1 MCESGGTPAPDTP
14 AFDSANPMGRAGPIA
29 IAPAPSSFYSP
40 WPDRLRHS
48 AIILLAAAMA
58 LSAVVGFGEL
68 PLVRAAAVFICIAA
82 AALVPWRLHN
92 VVASRED
99 VRGVNPVETAAVSAI
114 VAGMPDPAVLLAR
127 AGRVIHLNA
136 AAAQLA
142 PALRKN
148 ELAQFALRS
157 PEIITA
163 LREAIATAETRR
175 ATYLDHVPV
184 DRWMELIITPVPVP
198 TLFGGTDKCMLM
210 TFHDQTPLRRVEE
223 MRADFVAN
231 ASHELRT
238 PLAAL
243 SGFIDTLQGPAKDDA
258 KARERFLGIMHTQAT
273 RMARLIDD
281 LLSLSR
287 VELSAHVR
295 PDTLVDIVP
304 IIRQVVD
311 GLEPLARERQVDVNV
326 DLPAAPVSIA
336 GDREELLRL
345 FENLVENALKYGAS
359 GGKVIVSLTS
369 ATSGEGVPEVRVM
382 VRDFGPGIAPE
393 HLPRLTERFY
403 RVDVGDSRAQGGT
416 GLGLSLVKHIVNRHR
431 GRLLIES
438 VPKNGATF
446 TTCFPQAKAPSFG
459 VN

>member
-1 MCESGGTPAPDTP
+1 M
-14 AFDSANPMGRAGPIA
+14 
-29 IAPAPSSFYSP
+29 
-40 WPDRLRHS
+40 
-48 AIILLAAAMA
+48 
-58 LSAVVGFGEL
+58 
-68 PLVRAAAVFICIAA
+68 
-82 AALVPWRLHN
+82 PWRLHN
-92 VVASRED
+92 AVASRED
-99 VRGVNPVETAAVSAI
+99 VRGVNPVEAAAVSAI
-114 VAGMPDPAVLLAR
+114 VAGMPDPAVLLDR

-163 LREAIATAETRR
+163 LREAIATSETRR

-184 DRWMELIITPVPVP
+184 DRWMELIVTPVPVP

-304 IIRQVVD
+304 DHPAGRRRAGAAGARASGRDRYRSAGDAGRDRRRPRGIAAAVRKPD
-311 GLEPLARERQVDVNV
+311 RERAEIRRVRRQGRWSRS
-326 DLPAAPVSIA
+326 PRRCRAKA
-336 GDREELLRL
+336 RR
-345 FENLVENALKYGAS
+345 KS
-359 GGKVIVSLTS
+359 GSWCAI
-369 ATSGEGVPEVRVM
+369 
-382 VRDFGPGIAPE
+382 
-393 HLPRLTERFY
+393 
-403 RVDVGDSRAQGGT
+403 
-416 GLGLSLVKHIVNRHR
+416 
-431 GRLLIES
+431 S
-438 VPKNGATF
+438 VPASR
-446 TTCFPQAKAPSFG
+446 PSICRG
-459 VN
+459 

>member
-1 MCESGGTPAPDTP
+1 MAIRAPEDADP
-14 AFDSANPMGRAGPIA
+14 NEKRAA
-29 IAPAPSSFYSP
+29 IAMNAPPSSSFSP
-40 WPDRLRHS
+40 WSDRLRHS
-48 AIILLAAAMA
+48 AIILLAAGLALAVMVAM
-58 LSAVVGFGEL
+58 GEL
-68 PLVRAAAVFICIAA
+68 AAIRAIVVLVCIAA

-92 VVASRED
+92 VAVSGED
-99 VRGVNPVETAAVSAI
+99 VRGIISPVETGAVSAI
-114 VAGMPDPAVLLAR
+114 IAGMPDPAVLLDR
-127 AGRVIHLNA
+127 AGRVIHLNV

-163 LREAIATAETRR
+163 LREAIATTESRR
-175 ATYLDHVPV
+175 TTYLDHVPV
-184 DRWMELIITPVPVP
+184 DRWMELIVTPVPMP
-198 TLFGGTDKCMLM
+198 TLFGGTENCMLM

-258 KARERFLGIMHTQAT
+258 KARERFLGIMHAQAT

-304 IIRQVVD
+304 IIRQVAD
-311 GLEPLARERQVDVNV
+311 GLEPLARERQVAIDI
-326 DLPAAPVSIA
+326 DLPQTPVLIA

-359 GGKVIVSLTS
+359 GGRVIVSLS
-369 ATSGEGVPEVRVM
+369 QAISGDGAPEVRAI

-438 VPKNGATF
+438 VPRNGATF
-446 TTCFPQAKAPSFG
+446 TACFPQAKTPPAA
-459 VN
+459 

>member
-1 MCESGGTPAPDTP
+1 MAIDAP
-14 AFDSANPMGRAGPIA
+14 
-29 IAPAPSSFYSP
+29 PSSASFFSP
-40 WPDRLRHS
+40 WPERLRHS
-48 AIILLAAAMA
+48 AIVLLVAGLA
-58 LSAVVGFGEL
+58 LSVLVVFDELTPLRAVT
-68 PLVRAAAVFICIAA
+68 VFACIAA
-82 AALVPWRLHN
+82 AALVPWRLHH
-92 VVASRED
+92 VTASRED
-99 VRGVNPVETAAVSAI
+99 VRGVNPVEAPAVSAI
-114 VAGMPDPAVLLAR
+114 VAGMPDPAVLLDR

-136 AAAQLA
+136 AAAELA
-142 PALRKN
+142 PALRRN

-163 LREAIATAETRR
+163 LREAIATTEPRR
-175 ATYLDHVPV
+175 ASYLDHVPV

-198 TLFGGTDKCMLM
+198 TMFGGVDKCMLM

-243 SGFIDTLQGPAKDDA
+243 SGFIDTLQGPAKDDP
-258 KARERFLGIMHTQAT
+258 KARERFLSIMHVQAT

-295 PDTLVDIVP
+295 PDTLVDVVP
-304 IIRQVVD
+304 IIRQVAD
-311 GLEPLARERQVDVNV
+311 GLEPLARERQVVVDI
-326 DLPAAPVSIA
+326 DLPQIPVPIA

-345 FENLVENALKYGAS
+345 FENLIENALKYGAS
-359 GGKVIVSLTS
+359 GGRIVVSLISTM
-369 ATSGEGVPEVRVM
+369 SGDGTPEVRVL

-416 GLGLSLVKHIVNRHR
+416 GLGLSLVKHILNRHR

-438 VPKNGATF
+438 VPKSGATF
-446 TTCFPQAKAPSFG
+446 TACFPQPKHLAAA
-459 VN
+459 

>member
-1 MCESGGTPAPDTP
+1 MAIDAP
-14 AFDSANPMGRAGPIA
+14 
-29 IAPAPSSFYSP
+29 PSSSFFSP

-48 AIILLAAAMA
+48 AIILLAAG
-58 LSAVVGFGEL
+58 LSLVILVAFGEL
-68 PLVRAAAVFICIAA
+68 SPVRAATVFACIAA

-92 VVASRED
+92 AVASHED
-99 VRGVNPVETAAVSAI
+99 VRGVNPVESAAVSAV
-114 VAGMPDPAVLLAR
+114 VAGMPDPAVLLDR

-142 PALRKN
+142 PALRRN

-163 LREAIATAETRR
+163 LREAIATTEPRR
-175 ATYLDHVPV
+175 TTYLDHVPV

-258 KARERFLGIMHTQAT
+258 RARERFLGIMHTQAT

-311 GLEPLARERQVDVNV
+311 GLEPLARERQVAIDI
-326 DLPAAPVSIA
+326 DLPDTPVPIA
-336 GDREELLRL
+336 GDREELLRV
-345 FENLVENALKYGAS
+345 FENLIENALKYGAS
-359 GGKVIVSLTS
+359 GGKIIVSLI
-369 ATSGEGVPEVRVM
+369 AALSGEGVPEVRVM

-416 GLGLSLVKHIVNRHR
+416 GLGLSLVKHIVSRHR

-438 VPKNGATF
+438 VPRQGATF
-446 TTCFPQAKAPSFG
+446 TACFPQAKAPIAA
-459 VN
+459 

>member
-1 MCESGGTPAPDTP
+1 M
-14 AFDSANPMGRAGPIA
+14 A
-29 IAPAPSSFYSP
+29 IDAPSSSFFSP

-48 AIILLAAAMA
+48 AIILLAAGLA
-58 LSAVVGFGEL
+58 LAVLVAFGEL
-68 PLVRAAAVFICIAA
+68 SLVWAAAVFACIAA

-92 VVASRED
+92 AVASQED
-99 VRGVNPVETAAVSAI
+99 VRGVNPIETAAVSAI
-114 VAGMPDPAVLLAR
+114 VAGMPDPAVLLDR

-163 LREAIATAETRR
+163 LREAIATAEPRR
-175 ATYLDHVPV
+175 AIYLDHVPV

-198 TLFGGTDKCMLM
+198 TLFGGADKCMLM

-258 KARERFLGIMHTQAT
+258 RARERFLGIMHTQAT

-304 IIRQVVD
+304 IIRQVTD
-311 GLEPLARERQVDVNV
+311 GLEPLARERQVAIDI
-326 DLPAAPVSIA
+326 DLPETPVLIA

-345 FENLVENALKYGAS
+345 FENLIENALKYGAS
-359 GGKVIVSLTS
+359 GGKVEVALTS
-369 ATSGEGVPEVRVM
+369 AVSEGVPEVRVM

-416 GLGLSLVKHIVNRHR
+416 GLGLSLVKHILNRHR

-438 VPKNGATF
+438 VPKKGATF
-446 TTCFPQAKAPSFG
+446 TACFPQARTPDPA
-459 VN
+459 

>member
-1 MCESGGTPAPDTP
+1 MAIE
-14 AFDSANPMGRAGPIA
+14 DS
-29 IAPAPSSFYSP
+29 SSSSIFAP

-48 AIILLAAAMA
+48 AIILLAAGLA
-58 LSAVVGFGEL
+58 LCALVVLADLSLARAV
-68 PLVRAAAVFICIAA
+68 AVFICIAA
-82 AALVPWRLHN
+82 AALVPWRLHH
-92 VVASRED
+92 VAASRDD
-99 VRGVNPVETAAVSAI
+99 VRAVTPVESAAVSAV
-114 VAGMPDPAVLLAR
+114 VAGMPDPAVLLDR

-163 LREAIATAETRR
+163 LREAIATSEPRR
-175 ATYLDHVPV
+175 ATYLDQVPV

-198 TLFGGTDKCMLM
+198 TLFGGAEKCMLM

-295 PDTLVDIVP
+295 PDTLADIVP
-304 IIRQVVD
+304 IIRQVAD
-311 GLEPLARERQVDVNV
+311 GLEPLAAERQVAIEI
-326 DLPAAPVSIA
+326 DLPDTPVVIA

-345 FENLVENALKYGAS
+345 FENLIENALKYGAS
-359 GGKVIVSLTS
+359 GGKIIVSLIS
-369 ATSGEGVPEVRVM
+369 AVSGEGAPEVRVM

-416 GLGLSLVKHIVNRHR
+416 GLGLSLVKHILARHR

-438 VPKNGATF
+438 VPKNGAVF
-446 TTCFPQAKAPSFG
+446 TACFPQAKTPSAQ
-459 VN
+459 

>member
-1 MCESGGTPAPDTP
+1 MAIDDSHTP
-14 AFDSANPMGRAGPIA
+14 
-29 IAPAPSSFYSP
+29 SFFAP

-48 AIILLAAAMA
+48 AIILLAAGFA
-58 LSAVVGFGEL
+58 LCA
-68 PLVRAAAVFICIAA
+68 LVLLADLSLARAIAVFICIAA
-82 AALVPWRLHN
+82 AALVPWRLHD
-92 VVASRED
+92 AASSRED
-99 VRGVNPVETAAVSAI
+99 VGAVRPVETAAVSAV
-114 VAGMPDPAVLLAR
+114 VAGMPDPAVLLDR
-127 AGRVIHLNA
+127 AGRVIHLNV

-157 PEIITA
+157 PEIVTA
-163 LREAIATAETRR
+163 LREAIATTEPRR
-175 ATYLDHVPV
+175 ATYLDQGLV
-184 DRWMELIITPVPVP
+184 DRWMELIVTPVPMP
-198 TLFGGTDKCMLM
+198 TLFGGTEKCMLL

-243 SGFIDTLQGPAKDDA
+243 SGFIDTLQGPAKDDT
-258 KARERFLGIMHTQAT
+258 KARERFLSIMHTQAT

-295 PDTLVDIVP
+295 PESAVDIVP
-304 IIRQVVD
+304 IIRQVAD
-311 GLEPLARERQVDVNV
+311 GLEALAKERQVEIEI
-326 DLPAAPVSIA
+326 DLPDSPMTIA

-345 FENLVENALKYGAS
+345 FENLIENALKYGAS
-359 GGKVIVSLTS
+359 GGRVVVSLKEAAAADGT
-369 ATSGEGVPEVRVM
+369 PELRVL

-416 GLGLSLVKHIVNRHR
+416 GLGLSLVKHILNRHR

-438 VPKNGATF
+438 VPRNGATF
-446 TTCFPQAKAPSFG
+446 TACFPLAKSPASA
-459 VN
+459 

>member
-1 MCESGGTPAPDTP
+1 MAID
-14 AFDSANPMGRAGPIA
+14 DS
-29 IAPAPSSFYSP
+29 PSSFFSP

-48 AIILLAAAMA
+48 AIILLAAGLAMTV
-58 LSAVVGFGEL
+58 LVMFGEL
-68 PLVRAAAVFICIAA
+68 SPVRAAAVFICIAA

-92 VVASRED
+92 VAASRED

-114 VAGMPDPAVLLAR
+114 VAGMPDPAVLLDR

-163 LREAIATAETRR
+163 LREAIATTEARR

-198 TLFGGTDKCMLM
+198 TLFGGTDRCMLM

-304 IIRQVVD
+304 IIRQVAD
-311 GLEPLARERQVDVNV
+311 GLESLARERQVVIDI
-326 DLPAAPVSIA
+326 DLPDTPVTIA
-336 GDREELLRL
+336 GDREELLRV
-345 FENLVENALKYGAS
+345 FENLIENALKYGAS

-369 ATSGEGVPEVRVM
+369 AVSGEGVPEVRVT

-446 TTCFPQAKAPSFG
+446 TACFPQARTPNAT
-459 VN
+459 

>member
-1 MCESGGTPAPDTP
+1 MSAQMAIEAP
-14 AFDSANPMGRAGPIA
+14 
-29 IAPAPSSFYSP
+29 PSSPSLFAP
-40 WPDRLRHS
+40 WSDRLRHS
-48 AIILLAAAMA
+48 AIILAAAPLA
-58 LSAVVGFGEL
+58 LAVLVVFDEL
-68 PLVRAAAVFICIAA
+68 SWLRAGAVFVCIAA
-82 AALVPWRLHN
+82 AALIPWRLHH
-92 VVASRED
+92 AAAARED
-99 VRGVNPVETAAVSAI
+99 VRRVDPVEAAAVSAV
-114 VAGMPDPAVLLAR
+114 VAGMPDPAVLLDR

-157 PEIITA
+157 PEIVAA
-163 LREAIATAETRR
+163 LREAIPPSETRR

-184 DRWMELIITPVPVP
+184 DRWMELTVTPVPVP

-210 TFHDQTPLRRVEE
+210 TFHDQTPRRRVEE

-243 SGFIDTLQGPAKDDA
+243 SGFIDTLQGPARDDP
-258 KARERFLGIMHTQAT
+258 KARERFLGIMHSQAT

-295 PDTLVDIVP
+295 PDTLVDIAP

-311 GLEPLARERQVDVNV
+311 GLEPLAGERQVEVNV
-326 DLPAAPVSIA
+326 ALPETPAWIA

-345 FENLVENALKYGAS
+345 FGKLIGERAEN
-359 GGKVIVSLTS
+359 
-369 ATSGEGVPEVRVM
+369 
-382 VRDFGPGIAPE
+382 
-393 HLPRLTERFY
+393 
-403 RVDVGDSRAQGGT
+403 
-416 GLGLSLVKHIVNRHR
+416 
-431 GRLLIES
+431 
-438 VPKNGATF
+438 
-446 TTCFPQAKAPSFG
+446 
-459 VN
+459 

>member
-1 MCESGGTPAPDTP
+1 MALDESPA
-14 AFDSANPMGRAGPIA
+14 A
-29 IAPAPSSFYSP
+29 SFFSP

-48 AIILLAAAMA
+48 ALILLAGGLA
-58 LSAVVGFGEL
+58 LTVLVVFGEL
-68 PLVRAAAVFICIAA
+68 SPVRAAAVFLCIAA
-82 AALVPWRLHN
+82 AALVPWRLHD

-99 VRGVNPVETAAVSAI
+99 VRAINPVEAPAVSAV
-114 VAGMPDPAVLLAR
+114 VAGMPDPAVLLDR
-127 AGRVIHLNA
+127 AGRVLHLNA

-163 LREAIATAETRR
+163 LREAIATTETRR

-243 SGFIDTLQGPAKDDA
+243 SGFIDTLQGPAKDDT

-295 PDTLVDIVP
+295 PDTSVDIVP
-304 IIRQVVD
+304 IIRQVAD
-311 GLEPLARERQVDVNV
+311 GLEALARDRQVIIEI
-326 DLPAAPVSIA
+326 DLPDTPVAIA

-345 FENLVENALKYGAS
+345 FENLIENALKYGAS

-369 ATSGEGVPEVRVM
+369 EISGDGAPEIRVM

-438 VPKNGATF
+438 VPKKGATF
-446 TTCFPQAKAPSFG
+446 TACFPQARPPTAA
-459 VN
+459 

>member
-1 MCESGGTPAPDTP
+1 MAIEAP
-14 AFDSANPMGRAGPIA
+14 
-29 IAPAPSSFYSP
+29 PSSTSFFAP
-40 WPDRLRHS
+40 WPERLRHS
-48 AIILLAAAMA
+48 AIILLVAGLA
-58 LSAVVGFGEL
+58 LATLVVFDELSLLRAVV
-68 PLVRAAAVFICIAA
+68 VFACIAA
-82 AALVPWRLHN
+82 AALVPWRLHQ
-92 VVASRED
+92 VVAAREE
-99 VRGVNPVETAAVSAI
+99 VRGINPVEAPAVSAL
-114 VAGMPDPAVLLAR
+114 VAGMPDPAVLLDR

-136 AAAQLA
+136 AASQLA

-157 PEIITA
+157 PEIISA
-163 LREAIATAETRR
+163 LREAIATAEPRR

-184 DRWMELIITPVPVP
+184 DRWMELNITPVPVP
-198 TLFGGTDKCMLM
+198 TMFGGIDRCMLM

-243 SGFIDTLQGPAKDDA
+243 SGFIDTLQGPAKEDP
-258 KARERFLGIMHTQAT
+258 KARERFLSIMHVQAT

-295 PDTLVDIVP
+295 PDTLVDLVP
-304 IIRQVVD
+304 IIRQVAD
-311 GLEPLARERQVDVNV
+311 GLEPLARERQVVV
-326 DLPAAPVSIA
+326 EIALPEAHVMIA

-345 FENLVENALKYGAS
+345 FENLIENALKYGAS
-359 GGKVIVSLTS
+359 GGKVIVSLRS
-369 ATSGEGVPEVRVM
+369 AISGEGTPEIRVM

-403 RVDVGDSRAQGGT
+403 RVDVGDSRSQGGT
-416 GLGLSLVKHIVNRHR
+416 GLGLSLVKHILNRHR

-438 VPKNGATF
+438 VPRNGATF
-446 TTCFPQAKAPSFG
+446 TACFPQPRNLSAT
-459 VN
+459 

>member
-1 MCESGGTPAPDTP
+1 MAIEAP
-14 AFDSANPMGRAGPIA
+14 
-29 IAPAPSSFYSP
+29 PSSSSLFAP
-40 WPDRLRHS
+40 WSDRLRHS
-48 AIILLAAAMA
+48 AIILAAAA
-58 LSAVVGFGEL
+58 LALAVLVVFDEL
-68 PLVRAAAVFICIAA
+68 SLLRAVAVFVCIAA
-82 AALVPWRLHN
+82 AALIPWRLHH
-92 VVASRED
+92 AAATRED
-99 VRGVNPVETAAVSAI
+99 VRRIDPVEAAAVSAV
-114 VAGMPDPAVLLAR
+114 VAGMPDPAVLLDR

-163 LREAIATAETRR
+163 LREAIATTEPRR
-175 ATYLDHVPV
+175 ATYLDHAPI
-184 DRWMELIITPVPVP
+184 DRWMELMITPVPVP
-198 TLFGGTDKCMLM
+198 TNYGGVDKCMLM
-210 TFHDQTPLRRVEE
+210 TFHDLTPLRRVEE

-258 KARERFLGIMHTQAT
+258 KARERFLSIMHAQAT

-295 PDTLVDIVP
+295 PDTMVDIVP
-304 IIRQVVD
+304 IIRQVTD
-311 GLEPLARERQVDVNV
+311 GLEPLASERQVAVEI
-326 DLPAAPVSIA
+326 DLPQTQVAIA

-345 FENLVENALKYGAS
+345 FENLIENALKYGAS
-359 GGKVIVSLTS
+359 GGRVIVSLNQ
-369 ATSGEGVPEVRVM
+369 AVSGEGTPEIRVM

-403 RVDVGDSRAQGGT
+403 RVDVGDSRSQGGT
-416 GLGLSLVKHIVNRHR
+416 GLGLSLVKHILNRHR

-438 VPKNGATF
+438 VPKNGASF
-446 TTCFPQAKAPSFG
+446 TACFPQSRAPVSA
-459 VN
+459 

>member
-1 MCESGGTPAPDTP
+1 MSG
-14 AFDSANPMGRAGPIA
+14 PMAA
-29 IAPAPSSFYSP
+29 DASSLFSP

-48 AIILLAAAMA
+48 AIILLAAGLA
-58 LSAVVGFGEL
+58 LAVLVAFGEL
-68 PLVRAAAVFICIAA
+68 SLLRAAAVFICIAA

-92 VVASRED
+92 VGTSRED
-99 VRGVNPVETAAVSAI
+99 VRGVDPVETAVVSAV
-114 VAGMPDPAVLLAR
+114 VAGMPDPAVLLDR

-136 AAAQLA
+136 AASQLA

-157 PEIITA
+157 PDIITA
-163 LREAIATAETRR
+163 LREAIATAEPRR
-175 ATYLDHVPV
+175 TTYLDHVPV
-184 DRWMELIITPVPVP
+184 DRWMELIITPVSVP
-198 TLFGGTDKCMLM
+198 TRFGGAECCMLM

-258 KARERFLGIMHTQAT
+258 KARERFLGIMHAQAT

-295 PDTLVDIVP
+295 PDALVDLVP

-311 GLEPLARERQVDVNV
+311 GLEPLASERQVEVEIE
-326 DLPAAPVSIA
+326 LPASPAMIA

-345 FENLVENALKYGAS
+345 FENLIENALKYGAS
-359 GGKVIVSLTS
+359 GGKVIVTLTQ
-369 ATSGEGVPEVRVM
+369 AISGEG
-382 VRDFGPGIAPE
+382 I
-393 HLPRLTERFY
+393 
-403 RVDVGDSRAQGGT
+403 
-416 GLGLSLVKHIVNRHR
+416 
-431 GRLLIES
+431 
-438 VPKNGATF
+438 
-446 TTCFPQAKAPSFG
+446 
-459 VN
+459 

>member
-1 MCESGGTPAPDTP
+1 MAVSSQGGRNQEADK
-14 AFDSANPMGRAGPIA
+14 A
-29 IAPAPSSFYSP
+29 APAPAIP
-40 WPDRLRHS
+40 WSDRLHR
-48 AIILLAAAMA
+48 AALILFVGLLALGTLVALGEVALTHGLAAFA
-58 LSAVVGFGEL
+58 CLVG
-68 PLVRAAAVFICIAA
+68 
-82 AALVPWRLHN
+82 AALIPWHPDDPKQ
-92 VVASRED
+92 A
-99 VRGVNPVETAAVSAI
+99 RGERVGVSPVETAVVRALVE
-114 VAGMPDPAVLLAR
+114 GMPDPAVMLDR
-127 AGRVIHLNA
+127 AGRVLHFNT

-157 PEIITA
+157 PEIIAA
-163 LREAIATAETRR
+163 LREAIATAEPRR
-175 ATYLDHVPV
+175 TTYLDHVPV
-184 DRWMELIITPVPVP
+184 DRWMELIVMPILVP
-198 TLFGGTDKCMLM
+198 TAFGASDYCMLM

-243 SGFIDTLQGPAKDDA
+243 SGFIDTLQGPARDDT
-258 KARERFLGIMHTQAT
+258 KARERFLAIMHAQAT

-304 IIRQVVD
+304 IIREVSD
-311 GLEPLARERQVDVNV
+311 GLEPLARERQVVIEM
-326 DLPAAPVSIA
+326 DLPSAPVNIA
-336 GDREELLRL
+336 GDREELLRV
-345 FENLVENALKYGAS
+345 FENLIENALKYGAS
-359 GGKVIVSLTS
+359 GGRVVVSLVL
-369 ATSGEGVPEVRVM
+369 VPGTDGASEVRIM

-438 VPKNGATF
+438 VPKKGATF
-446 TTCFPQAKAPSFG
+446 TACFPQTKTAAAA
-459 VN
+459 

>member
-1 MCESGGTPAPDTP
+1 MAID
-14 AFDSANPMGRAGPIA
+14 DSPPL
-29 IAPAPSSFYSP
+29 FFSP
-40 WPDRLRHS
+40 WSDRLRHS
-48 AIILLAAAMA
+48 AIILLAAG
-58 LSAVVGFGEL
+58 LSLATLVIFGEL
-68 PLVRAAAVFICIAA
+68 SVIRAAGVLACIAA
-82 AALVPWRLHN
+82 AALVPWRLHDAS
-92 VVASRED
+92 ASRED
-99 VRGVNPVETAAVSAI
+99 VRGVNPVESPAVAAI
-114 VAGMPDPAVLLAR
+114 VAGMPDPAVLLDR

-163 LREAIATAETRR
+163 LREAIATTEVRR

-184 DRWMELIITPVPVP
+184 DRWMELIIIPIPVP
-198 TLFGGTDKCMLM
+198 TLFGGTDKCLLM

-243 SGFIDTLQGPAKDDA
+243 SGFIDTLQGPARDDV
-258 KARERFLGIMHTQAT
+258 KARDRFLGIMHIQAT

-304 IIRQVVD
+304 IIRQVAD
-311 GLEPLARERQVDVNV
+311 GLEALARERQVEIDI
-326 DLPAAPVSIA
+326 DLPEAPVWIA
-336 GDREELLRL
+336 GDREELLRV
-345 FENLVENALKYGAS
+345 FENLIENALKYGAS
-359 GGKVIVSLTS
+359 GGRVIVSLTV
-369 ATSGEGVPEVRVM
+369 ATSGEGQPEVRVM

-438 VPKNGATF
+438 VLKNGAVF
-446 TTCFPQAKAPSFG
+446 TACFPQAKPPST
-459 VN
+459 V

>member
-1 MCESGGTPAPDTP
+1 MKAAAMAID
-14 AFDSANPMGRAGPIA
+14 DS
-29 IAPAPSSFYSP
+29 SSSIFSP

-48 AIILLAAAMA
+48 ALILLAAALA
-58 LSAVVGFGEL
+58 LSVVVALGEL
-68 PLVRAAAVFICIAA
+68 SLVRASAVFVCIAA
-82 AALVPWRLHN
+82 AALVPWRLHD
-92 VVASRED
+92 AGTSRED
-99 VRGVNPVETAAVSAI
+99 VRGVNPVEAAAVSAV
-114 VAGMPDPAVLLAR
+114 VAGMPDPAVLLDR
-127 AGRVIHLNA
+127 AGRVIHLNT

-163 LREAIATAETRR
+163 LREAIATTEPRR
-175 ATYLDHVPV
+175 ATYTDHVPV
-184 DRWMELIITPVPVP
+184 DRWMELVITPVPVP
-198 TLFGGTDKCMLM
+198 TQFGGTEKCMLM
-210 TFHDQTPLRRVEE
+210 TFHDLTPLRRVEE

-243 SGFIDTLQGPAKDDA
+243 SGFIDTLQGPAREDA
-258 KARERFLGIMHTQAT
+258 RARERFLGIMHTQAT

-295 PDTLVDIVP
+295 PEASIDVVP
-304 IIRQVVD
+304 IIRQVAD
-311 GLEPLARERQVDVNV
+311 GLEALASERQVEIEV
-326 DLPAAPVSIA
+326 DLPQAPVMIA

-345 FENLVENALKYGAS
+345 FENLIENALKYGAS
-359 GGKVIVSLTS
+359 GGRVIVSLNQAVS
-369 ATSGEGVPEVRVM
+369 GASGEGAPEIRVM

-403 RVDVGDSRAQGGT
+403 RVDVGDSRNQGGT
-416 GLGLSLVKHIVNRHR
+416 GLGLSLVKHILNRHR

-446 TTCFPQAKAPSFG
+446 TACFPRPKTPLPTQS
-459 VN
+459 

>member
-1 MCESGGTPAPDTP
+1 
-14 AFDSANPMGRAGPIA
+14 
-29 IAPAPSSFYSP
+29 
-40 WPDRLRHS
+40 
-48 AIILLAAAMA
+48 
-58 LSAVVGFGEL
+58 
-68 PLVRAAAVFICIAA
+68 
-82 AALVPWRLHN
+82 
-92 VVASRED
+92 
-99 VRGVNPVETAAVSAI
+99 
-114 VAGMPDPAVLLAR
+114 
-127 AGRVIHLNA
+127 
-136 AAAQLA
+136 
-142 PALRKN
+142 
-148 ELAQFALRS
+148 
-157 PEIITA
+157 
-163 LREAIATAETRR
+163 
-175 ATYLDHVPV
+175 
-184 DRWMELIITPVPVP
+184 MELIITPVPVP

-258 KARERFLGIMHTQAT
+258 KARERFLGIMHAQAT

-295 PDTLVDIVP
+295 PDALVDIVP
-304 IIRQVVD
+304 IIRQVAD
-311 GLEPLARERQVDVNV
+311 GLEPLARERQVAIDIE
-326 DLPAAPVSIA
+326 LPETTALIA

-345 FENLVENALKYGAS
+345 FENLIENALKYGAS
-359 GGKVIVSLTS
+359 GGKVVVSLS
-369 ATSGEGVPEVRVM
+369 ASVAGEGTPEVRVL

-416 GLGLSLVKHIVNRHR
+416 GLGLSLVKHILNRHR

-438 VPKNGATF
+438 VPKQGATF
-446 TTCFPQAKAPSFG
+446 TACFPQVKTPA
-459 VN
+459 VE

>member
-1 MCESGGTPAPDTP
+1 MAIDDT
-14 AFDSANPMGRAGPIA
+14 
-29 IAPAPSSFYSP
+29 PSSFSP

-48 AIILLAAAMA
+48 AIILLAAGMA
-58 LSAVVGFGEL
+58 LSVLVVFGEL
-68 PLVRAAAVFICIAA
+68 SLVRAAAVFACFAA
-82 AALVPWRLHN
+82 AALVPWRLHDAA
-92 VVASRED
+92 ASRDE
-99 VRGVNPVETAAVSAI
+99 VLGINPVEAAAVSAV
-114 VAGMPDPAVLLAR
+114 VAGMPDPAVLLDR

-136 AAAQLA
+136 AASQVA

-157 PEIITA
+157 PDIITA
-163 LREAIATAETRR
+163 LREAIATAEPRR
-175 ATYLDHVPV
+175 TTYLDHVPV
-184 DRWMELIITPVPVP
+184 DRWMELIITPVSVP
-198 TLFGGTDKCMLM
+198 TTFGGSDYCMLM

-258 KARERFLGIMHTQAT
+258 KARERFLGIMHAQAT

-295 PDTLVDIVP
+295 PDAVVDIVP
-304 IIRQVVD
+304 IIRQVAD
-311 GLEPLARERQVDVNV
+311 GLELLASERQVAINIE
-326 DLPAAPVSIA
+326 LPDAPVVIA

-345 FENLVENALKYGAS
+345 FENLIENALKYGAS
-359 GGKVIVSLTS
+359 GGKVVVSLTS
-369 ATSGEGVPEVRVM
+369 AMSGEGMPEFRVM

-446 TTCFPQAKAPSFG
+446 TACFPQTKPG
-459 VN
+459 PVG